1 MWKKPKTIEVV
12 DISADFGFESKNPQ
26 DFIIGE
32 ELDGKIER
40 RIIRILVNI
49 EAVENIN
56 AKSTFTTKDGKR
68 YFQIYNMGVSTENKD
83 SVKKYAEILDFLFD
97 NRKYCPIDVCFV
109 SGLRVDLSDSLI
121 GDTVTEIENDI
132 IHLKDSD
139 TLEEVNDFTYRKKF
153 IDYAWE
159 QCKQVDTENMDTV
172 DMEDFVCTLF
182 IAFVCSSVI
191 ANFSL
196 NYMHNNQCYT
206 KNSPFDVVKRAKS
219 LEGNVKF
226 YHFYN
231 VVKNVLYG
239 SIVDENRLE
248 KVYELVGSKFH
259 TLDFLGKRP
268 YYPERVKDNIDA
280 VCEFLDTYQEVTN
293 IRFSKSTDKDFGH
306 SFPDFIRLFFSLIN
320 KDNKTLMCKSVIFDG
335 WLTSVNYPKDRYYSP
350 SKSVAY
356 YKKCK
361 QDISYDRLA
370 LLYNEDFVNFADIVD
385 GENSNVIYSSV
396 FGKNWRE
403 KGIFDSKEQYD
414 EFLYGSKIN
423 CINVL
428 FLIKKYNE
436 FYNVGIT
443 EQEFIAM
450 SRKFISTVIKFN
462 ERFSESPIFYTDAL
476 GGIIKVFLSFLIR
489 KIDNKKAILTF
500 MDIFGELCE
509 ILEDT
514 VDKEVSFGSHVDSI
528 KVKDIVYLF
537 ELTLEDVEGENVLSS
552 KNIPFRMYVDIMK

>member
-12 DISADFGFESKNPQ
+12 DISADFGFKSKNPQ

-32 ELDGKIER
+32 ESDRKTER

-68 YFQIYNMGVSTENKD
+68 YFQIYNMGVNTENKD
-83 SVKKYAEILDFLFD
+83 SVKKYAEILDFIFD
-97 NRKYCPIDVCFV
+97 NREYCPIDICFV

-132 IHLKDSD
+132 IHLKYSD

-159 QCKQVDTENMDTV
+159 QCKQVDTDDTV

-182 IAFVCSSVI
+182 IAFVCSSTI

-226 YHFYN
+226 YHFHN
-231 VVKNVLYG
+231 VVKNALYG

-396 FGKNWRE
+396 FGKGWKE

-450 SRKFISTVIKFN
+450 SRKFISTVVKFN
-462 ERFSESPIFYTDAL
+462 ERTLENSIFYTDTL
-476 GGIIKVFLSFLIR
+476 GGIIKAFLSFLIR

-528 KVKDIVYLF
+528 KVKDIVYLL
-537 ELTLEDVEGENVLSS
+537 ELILEDVEGENVLSS